1 MSFYNTEDIFSI
13 FNTIKPKLNDILIKG
28 IESISRENYSEM
40 SELKQ
45 QLEDM
50 KLITLNKK
58 LDSFLAK
65 VDQLLL
71 GTITKELKKELAV
84 NTLQIITIIRMFER
98 IMTLE
103 MIKSDLGKEYK

>member
-1 MSFYNTEDIFSI
+1 
-13 FNTIKPKLNDILIKG
+13 
-28 IESISRENYSEM
+28 M

-71 GTITKELKKELAV
+71 GTMTKELKKELAV

-103 MIKSDLGKEYK
+103 MIKSDLGKENK